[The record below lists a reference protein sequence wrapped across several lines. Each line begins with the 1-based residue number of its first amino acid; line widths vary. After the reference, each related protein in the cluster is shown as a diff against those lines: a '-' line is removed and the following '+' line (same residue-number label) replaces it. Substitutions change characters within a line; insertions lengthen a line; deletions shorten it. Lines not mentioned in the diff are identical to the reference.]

1 MAYIVTNTQKICF
14 FYEQSGEATPFAEVS
29 NLRQAD
35 FCLSAEAACDLHQ
48 QVEFFCTGSQE
59 ASVFEVI
66 PSTSNAIGRYYV
78 TTVHGLLGSTADAPY
93 DYGEAFFYT
102 SFDSAKAAGDLWSIN
117 TRHRTPWFAVLRRVD
132 KGADGSLLI

>member
-66 PSTSNAIGRYYV
+66 PSTSNA
-78 TTVHGLLGSTADAPY
+78 
-93 DYGEAFFYT
+93 GERDTRTSRGECYSPNAGERERDRRFAAVEFY
-102 SFDSAKAAGDLWSIN
+102 FARRDLS
-117 TRHRTPWFAVLRRVD
+117 
-132 KGADGSLLI
+132 SY